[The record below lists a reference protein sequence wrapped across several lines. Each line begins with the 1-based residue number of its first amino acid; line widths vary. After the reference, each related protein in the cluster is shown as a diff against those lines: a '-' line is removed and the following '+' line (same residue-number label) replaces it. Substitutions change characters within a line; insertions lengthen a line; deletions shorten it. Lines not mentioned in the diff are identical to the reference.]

1 MIDIKELRLGNY
13 VSTNGIPMY
22 SHKGGAYKV
31 VGINGDLESN
41 VGGLNYIS
49 SDDKTYKVIE
59 VFGEQLEPILLTP
72 EILEKCG
79 FKYIEDQRV
88 YRLSIDESDGV
99 EINYS
104 IKKGKIDF
112 EEDSAIWFISCDP
125 YEGHEFEWVPRS
137 LHELQ
142 NAYYF
147 ITHEELEVN
156 I

>member
-1 MIDIKELRLGNY
+1 MIDVRDLRIGNWVKQCFCNQIFRVEEIY
-13 VSTNGIPMY
+13 RNGYIEGE
-22 SHKGGAYKV
+22 KGEGQCKFDR
-31 VGINGDLESN
+31 I
-41 VGGLNYIS
+41 
-49 SDDKTYKVIE
+49 
-59 VFGEQLEPILLTP
+59 EPIPLTP

-79 FKYIEDQRV
+79 FKYIEGQRV

-112 EEDSAIWFISCDP
+112 EEDSTIWFISCDP

-147 ITHEELEVN
+147 ITHEELEVKL
-156 I
+156 